1 MTVPAAGMVPR
12 PNATVI
18 DRLAAIERRLRT
30 MQQAT
35 AGATT
40 AEGGVPLAGTYP
52 AAIGR
57 AAVVGSSATSAH
69 ADHVHTSTL
78 AAQIDVALSSPVQ
91 GQSLIYSGSTWAN
104 LGVPF
109 VVSALSQLTTPFV
122 GEFAYCTTDGLLYKY
137 GATGWVGVAA
147 LGPDSPSFPSA
158 VQAHEARYRAITS
171 ATAQGPLSAG
181 STAVQFGS
189 ADYTSNDVSVSGTG
203 NTVFTLVRGGLWTIT
218 ACVRIADTTAGVTRY
233 VQLTDSTFATVYQSQ
248 ALPVAN
254 TSTVDMGL
262 TCTMRLPASTS
273 LSVNAVSSS
282 TGSIDRSLATFAGR
296 TSISLAWLRP

>member
-1 MTVPAAGMVPR
+1 MTIPAGMVPR
-12 PNATVI
+12 PNASVI
-18 DRLAAIERRLRT
+18 DRLAAIEKRLRT

-35 AGATT
+35 AGATS

-52 AAIGR
+52 APIASSAAIGG
-57 AAVVGSSATSAH
+57 ALTCAH
-69 ADHVHTSTL
+69 ADHVHTSAL
-78 AAQIDVALSSPVQ
+78 AAQTDVALSSPVQ
-91 GQSLIYSGSTWAN
+91 GQSLIYTGTQWAN

-109 VVSALSQLTTPFV
+109 VVSALSQLTNPYV

-137 GATGWVGVAA
+137 GPAGAWVAVAA
-147 LGPDSPSFPSA
+147 LGPDAPTFPSA
-158 VQAHEARYRAITS
+158 VQVHEARYRAITS
-171 ATAQGPLSAG
+171 STAQGPLSAG

-189 ADYTSNDVSVSGTG
+189 ADYTSNDVTASGTG
-203 NTVFTLVRGGLWTIT
+203 NSVFTLTRGGLWAIT
-218 ACVRIADTTAGVTRY
+218 ACARIADTTAGTTRY
-233 VQLTDSTFATVYQSQ
+233 VQLTDSTFATVYQSSSQ
-248 ALPVAN
+248 AVAN

-262 TCTMRLPASTS
+262 TCTMRFPASTS

>member
-1 MTVPAAGMVPR
+1 MTVPAGMVPR
-12 PNATVI
+12 PNATVV
-18 DRLAAIERRLRT
+18 DRLTALERRLRT

-35 AGATT
+35 AGATS
-40 AEGGVPLAGTYP
+40 AEGGVPLASTYP
-52 AAIGR
+52 APIGPTASAG
-57 AAVVGSSATSAH
+57 AALSCAH
-69 ADHVHTSTL
+69 ADHVHTSAL
-78 AAQIDVALSSPVQ
+78 AVQTDVALSSPVQ
-91 GQSLIYSGSTWAN
+91 GQSLVYSGTQWAN

-122 GEFAYCTTDGLLYKY
+122 GEFAYCTTDCLYYKY
-137 GATGWVGVAA
+137 GAGGWVAVAA
-147 LGPDSPSFPSA
+147 FGPDSPSFPSS

-171 ATAQGPLSAG
+171 STAQGPLSAG

-203 NTVFTLVRGGLWTIT
+203 NTVFTLIRGGLWTIT
-218 ACVRIADTTAGVTRY
+218 VGVRIADSTASTTRY
-233 VQLTDSTFATVYQSQ
+233 VQLTDSTFATMYQSQ
-248 ALPVAN
+248 SQSVAN

-262 TCTMRLPASTS
+262 TCTMRFPASTS

-282 TGSIDRSLATFAGR
+282 TGSIDRSLATFAAR